1 MTGDVADLCTRA
13 DVHDLVVAFYR
24 EIVFDELL
32 GPVFEDVAEVDWA
45 VHLPKLVDYWCQVL
59 LHEAPYDGALMAAH
73 HEVHRRE
80 PFRVEHFDRWF
91 SLWTT
96 SVDSKWHGPIAQH
109 AKLHAARTAGL
120 ISRRLCATGWQP
132 AAESSPIETGRSAL

>member
-1 MTGDVADLCTRA
+1 MTERNADLCTRA

-45 VHLPKLVDYWCQVL
+45 VHLPRLVDYWCQVL
-59 LHEAPYDGALMAAH
+59 LHEPPYDGALMAAH

-80 PFRVEHFDRWF
+80 NFRVEHFDRWF
-91 SLWTT
+91 CLWTT
-96 SVDSKWHGPIAQH
+96 SVDSRWRGPVAQH
-109 AKLHAARTAGL
+109 ATNHAARTLAL
-120 ISRRLCATGWQP
+120 ISRRLCARDWEP
-132 AAESSPIETGRSAL
+132 ADGAPTESGQSVL